1 MCFPALGAGHIY
13 SSKSLS
19 ELLIL
24 VISERVQK
32 LTLTNTSLENHVRE
46 VQKRLDEMAKQLEK
60 KETLLESSKGEEFS
74 CHFEKKVVI
83 N

>member
-24 VISERVQK
+24 LISERVQK

-74 CHFEKKVVI
+74 CHFEKKSGD
-83 N
+83 